1 MYPEGIS
8 VGTIPGH
15 QDHGPIFWHQIF
27 HLPPVLAPHNGHVT
41 SALVIRPQEAP
52 VQELHFGG
60 GWRRQVQ
67 EANVGSHTHW
77 LDVHQKAAQSHWM
90 CGLFV
95 TSRIFHGATAN
106 VHICT
111 WDEDAL
117 HTIALPTNA
126 IFGFQVQ
133 RSPNGRDGSASQLR
147 KGHQLRFLRNKWPI
161 LRRERIHMLW
171 PHGFTGVCPLM
182 HDCCD
187 RLNGGIVKEEGRLTW
202 HVVGIQTP
210 QPGDDGNGYKGIE
223 PRIHNIILGLDSH
236 RCSHHIIIFI
246 QRRNLLWIRYN
257 L

>member
-1 MYPEGIS
+1 MALKQNDSNYKEFGW
-8 VGTIPGH
+8 IP
-15 QDHGPIFWHQIF
+15 
-27 HLPPVLAPHNGHVT
+27 
-41 SALVIRPQEAP
+41 S
-52 VQELHFGG
+52 
-60 GWRRQVQ
+60 
-67 EANVGSHTHW
+67 SW

-95 TSRIFHGATAN
+95 ASRIFHGATAN

-133 RSPNGRDGSASQLR
+133 RSPRRDGSASQLR
-147 KGHQLRFLRNKWPI
+147 KGHQLRFLGNKWPI

-187 RLNGGIVKEEGRLTW
+187 RLNGGIVKEEGRVTW
-202 HVVGIQTP
+202 HVFGIQMP
-210 QPGDDGNGYKGIE
+210 QPGEDGNGCKGIE
-223 PRIHNIILGLDSH
+223 PRIHNIILGLYSH

-246 QRRNLLWIRYN
+246 QRRNLLSIGYN
-257 L
+257 LWIDDMGHPFQHLLEIHRCTGPGKLDRANIKC